1 MSNSLYYFPTN
12 REDILLILSSINF
25 NFKNTP
31 LNIKVAMGPK
41 QIPYQFN
48 GSIGPNEVM
57 ALSGHEKNFPV
68 LIASETKIKKG
79 NLNLSDIH
87 HLVFR
92 SQQEMDDFKFRA
104 IAEFDTE
111 SIKSLVNPA
120 LFESFAKQE
129 KKMTMIQ
136 LQNTENYQSHIVSG
150 LLNLLHVARWKGYDL
165 TTFDHFFQRDEN
177 SIRSLI
183 ELILDLS
190 GSTYQKNYLTLAII
204 QTILENGKLSSAS
217 LLENIKN
224 KWLDL
229 WAEEAPPSDEM
240 VWFRYMNSIIN
251 STQALNLDKLT
262 DEGGS
267 VFLRAATL
275 LIMSD
280 DLNILKSF
288 NDQSPNI
295 GLKVLNYAAFLI
307 GLKSPLYR
315 RSWVDKKD
323 SVYLLEEFAS
333 AVESKRLGKLIQ
345 PLKKALYLSQG
356 TFVKFSEVNGTKISV
371 YHIKQ
376 SYYRTVLEDNKKQ
389 PDSVDIWIF
398 DKQMKRYY
406 VDWVSNPN
414 DEEIEKLVKLFD
426 KVNHRK

>member
-1 MSNSLYYFPTN
+1 M
-12 REDILLILSSINF
+12 
-25 NFKNTP
+25 
-31 LNIKVAMGPK
+31 
-41 QIPYQFN
+41 
-48 GSIGPNEVM
+48 
-57 ALSGHEKNFPV
+57 
-68 LIASETKIKKG
+68 
-79 NLNLSDIH
+79 
-87 HLVFR
+87 
-92 SQQEMDDFKFRA
+92 
-104 IAEFDTE
+104 
-111 SIKSLVNPA
+111 
-120 LFESFAKQE
+120 
-129 KKMTMIQ
+129 
-136 LQNTENYQSHIVSG
+136 
-150 LLNLLHVARWKGYDL
+150 
-165 TTFDHFFQRDEN
+165 
-177 SIRSLI
+177 
-183 ELILDLS
+183 
-190 GSTYQKNYLTLAII
+190 
-204 QTILENGKLSSAS
+204 
-217 LLENIKN
+217 ENIKN